1 MINPIIHQLKALI
14 NNSDTD
20 TPDYES
26 ALSPLWMVILAL
38 VVGIF
43 GGIGSIIFRGIIGF
57 VQNFALYGKFS
68 FDYDP
73 LHYIA
78 ASHWGA
84 GIILVPVAGGLL
96 VTWIVNTLAPEAR
109 GHGVPEV
116 MNAIYYKGGH
126 IRPVLVAAK
135 ALASAVSIGTGGS
148 VGREGPIIQIGSAFA
163 SALSGLFTIPAR
175 QRVVLVSAGAAAG
188 IAATFNA
195 PIGGLAFAMEL
206 LLVSIS
212 ARTVSLVALATVT
225 ACFIG
230 RLYNGIEPSFPI
242 ADLAPFEQAHLT
254 ELYLLLL
261 CAPLGI
267 LIGAAA
273 TLFIHSIY
281 WFEDTFAALI
291 KNTYL
296 RHSVG
301 MIILGVIIYLLQQYA
316 GHYYVA
322 SVGYGTIMDI
332 LGNMLTSPGFLLL
345 LFALKLLA
353 TGLTLGSGASG
364 GIFSPSLFLGATL
377 GAAFGQLVTGL
388 FPEAQLHPVI
398 FAIAGMA
405 AMVSG
410 TTGAV
415 ITAITMTFE
424 QTRNYTIILPII
436 LTVAISHTTRARL
449 TSETIYTLKLM
460 RRGIIVPQGL
470 QAAVSASRTA
480 ASIMSTNFECIAV
493 QQIEEWRATHKP
505 GEGARRTVFF
515 DEEMVCGVAKQE
527 LQYLMQ
533 DLHPDQLID
542 RNFLAVTTLTR
553 WPVLM
558 RAIRKSQAENVAV
571 FQKRHSTRLEDL
583 VGIITAREIMTVAR
597 DEMELVD
604 N

>member
-1 MINPIIHQLKALI
+1 MIKSVFEQLKALFSRHQRD
-14 NNSDTD
+14 NPDSDN
-20 TPDYES
+20 
-26 ALSPLWMVILAL
+26 ALSTSWMVVLAL
-38 VVGIF
+38 IVGVF
-43 GGIGSIIFRGIIGF
+43 GGIGSIIFRSIIGLVHNLAF
-57 VQNFALYGKFS
+57 YGELSFS
-68 FDYDP
+68 YEP
-73 LHYIA
+73 LQHIA
-78 ASHWGA
+78 PSSWGA
-84 GIILVPVAGGLL
+84 GIILVPVIGSFV
-96 VTWIVNTLAPEAR
+96 VTWIINTLAPEAR

-116 MNAIYYKGGH
+116 MNSIYYKGGH
-126 IRPVLVAAK
+126 IRPVLVGAK
-135 ALASAVSIGTGGS
+135 AMASAISIGTGGS

-195 PIGGLAFAMEL
+195 PICGLAFAMEL

-225 ACFIG
+225 ACYIG
-230 RLYNGIEPSFPI
+230 RLYDGILPSFPI
-242 ADLAPFEQAHLT
+242 AQFADLQQSHIT
-254 ELYLLLL
+254 DLYMLLM
-261 CAPLGI
+261 CVPLGI
-267 LIGAAA
+267 LIGCSS

-281 WFEDTFAALI
+281 WFEDKFTALFE
-291 KNTYL
+291 NTYL
-296 RHSVG
+296 RHAVG
-301 MIILGVIIYLLQQYA
+301 MTLLGIIIYLFHLYA

-322 SVGYGTIMDI
+322 GVGYGTIIEI
-332 LGNMLTSPGFLLL
+332 LENLLTNPGLLL
-345 LFALKLLA
+345 LLYLAKLLA

-364 GIFSPSLFLGATL
+364 GIFSPSLYLGATL
-377 GAAFGQLVTGL
+377 GAAFGQCAALL
-388 FPEAQLHPVI
+388 FPEANLSPAA

-415 ITAITMTFE
+415 ITAIAMTFE
-424 QTRNYTIILPII
+424 QTRNYDIILPII
-436 LTVAISHTTRARL
+436 IAVALSHTTRSRL

-480 ASIMSTNFECIAV
+480 ASIMVTNYEAIDLHNFD
-493 QQIEEWRATHKP
+493 EWKATFKP
-505 GEGARRTVFF
+505 GEGARQTVFI
-515 DEEMVCGVAKQE
+515 DNEEVCGVAKAE

-533 DLHPDQLID
+533 DRDPEQVID

-558 RAIRKSQAENVAV
+558 RAIRKTQAEHIVV
-571 FQKRHSTRLEDL
+571 FNRRHSTRAEDL
-583 VGIITAREIMTVAR
+583 VGVITAREILMAAR
-597 DEMELVD
+597 DEMELVE